1 MGILQIFDRKPKNR
15 NSTAISTRGIGGA
28 IARKTDTG
36 YFGNYFAPIV
46 ARSGISTSYKDLS
59 EEILKKLP
67 PDKVRRLI
75 KASNPLV
82 AKALADFANN
92 VSSAFTYT
100 ADRTLGDNTIDTPA
114 QRLLD
119 DFLMRMKL
127 KQGGLQGILQELA
140 RDMFVHG
147 AAFSELVIDKDG
159 KTPLYIKTL
168 GAHTAVYRRQKDPIR
183 GEYYELG
190 QYIGAIYDT
199 NVGNRQNFL
208 LRDTAG
214 IGSLGW
220 TSFEDEETV
229 QYWPIQKEPNNPYG
243 VPILDPAVF
252 PVIMVAGFMSAF
264 KMALTTQVSPNMIVT
279 IDKQKFSDFAGE
291 TVNSA
296 EIEVKLN
303 KLLSDLQEQIK
314 QLGPGDVLL
323 QGDEVQ
329 VGGTLAD
336 IGRSPLG
343 SLKDIQDVI
352 RRDLIVALQTQPI
365 LMGSNETVAET
376 HAIEQMKNYA
386 QVINHTQKALS
397 TNITTYFDLILTLNG
412 YPALSEF
419 KLNYT
424 NAAQYKDQSDTFNKF
439 HMGLMAESDAGLR
452 FVEYLQAAK
461 EAQFIDDATA
471 QLMWNERVEIA
482 RQIDILPKE
491 L

>member
-1 MGILQIFDRKPKNR
+1 M
-15 NSTAISTRGIGGA
+15 
-28 IARKTDTG
+28 
-36 YFGNYFAPIV
+36 
-46 ARSGISTSYKDLS
+46 
-59 EEILKKLP
+59 
-67 PDKVRRLI
+67 
-75 KASNPLV
+75 
-82 AKALADFANN
+82 
-92 VSSAFTYT
+92 
-100 ADRTLGDNTIDTPA
+100 
-114 QRLLD
+114 
-119 DFLMRMKL
+119 
-127 KQGGLQGILQELA
+127 
-140 RDMFVHG
+140 
-147 AAFSELVIDKDG
+147 IDKDG

-214 IGSLGW
+214 IGSLGF

-252 PVIMVAGFMSAF
+252 PVTMVAGFMSAF

-279 IDKQKFSDFAGE
+279 IDKQKFSDFAS
-291 TVNSA
+291 NSA
-296 EIEVKLN
+296 NPTEIEIKLN
-303 KLLSDLQEQIK
+303 KLISDLQEQIK

-461 EAQFIDDATA
+461 EAGLIDDVMM
-471 QLMWNERVEIA
+471 QRMWDERVEII